1 MPLLDES
8 GGIFFALFGALAE
21 YIEGGDT
28 LSDGEDDVW
37 VGILLY
43 VLHYFFNSI

>member
-8 GGIFFALFGALAE
+8 GGIFFVLFGALAG
-21 YIEGGDT
+21 YIECGDT
-28 LSDGEDDVW
+28 LTDCGDDVW

-43 VLHYFFNSI
+43 VPHYFFYSI